1 LEKDIQPGPIYRLF
15 VLRGIPAVRNHK
27 NFQSRLAAL
36 ILFSLVFLSF
46 ASAAIAGDW
55 RVYFSPGG
63 KATAAIVQAL
73 GQAER
78 SVYVQ
83 AYSFTSAPIA
93 KALTQAHRR
102 GVQVQTILDKSN
114 VTDKYS
120 AADFLLH
127 AGIPTYI
134 DAAHTI
140 AHNKVM
146 VIDERVV
153 ITGSFNFTKAAENNN
168 AENLL
173 VVDDPQLAAAYLEN
187 WRLHA
192 AHSEKYQGKDRD
204 QERGHGRGR
213 GQGNGLFENL
223 LKRVFE

>member
-1 LEKDIQPGPIYRLF
+1 M
-15 VLRGIPAVRNHK
+15 RNHK

-36 ILFSLVFLSF
+36 ILFSLVFFSLV
-46 ASAAIAGDW
+46 APARAGEW

-63 KATAAIVQAL
+63 KATASIVQAL
-73 GQAER
+73 GRAQH

-93 KALTQAHRR
+93 KALTQAHLK
-102 GVQVQTILDKSN
+102 GVQVQAILDKSN
-114 VTDKYS
+114 VTDNYS

-127 AGIPTYI
+127 AGIPTFI
-134 DAAHTI
+134 DAAHAI

-187 WRLHA
+187 WRLHST
-192 AHSEKYQGKDRD
+192 HSQKYQGKNQSRA
-204 QERGHGRGR
+204 QERGQGRGT
-213 GQGNGLFENL
+213 GKGNGILESLFKKVFEN
-223 LKRVFE
+223 